1 MRPRVPCSVLSQI
14 RITTNDAHLP
24 KNSKLVIDAANTVYI
39 DYDVLELIRD
49 FVNFGSKDKNITV
62 TLKNF
67 KPAYKMEDAM
77 HVHSE
82 QD

>member
-1 MRPRVPCSVLSQI
+1 
-14 RITTNDAHLP
+14 
-24 KNSKLVIDAANTVYI
+24 
-39 DYDVLELIRD
+39 VLELIRD